1 MNEKKIILYTGIKF
15 WQMSEGMHV
24 TIAHQ
29 FEIFKDWD
37 IYFVFYGRLS
47 DHEKEIVLN
56 EYGAKEVF
64 CINDPVVTLVRAIRK
79 VLALFHLNIF
89 YALQKPFRIR
99 KRYKKKIDSFIRKN
113 GIRAVL
119 VNYIWQSDLFMYGG
133 NDYYKIIETHDPQ
146 YLFCSQNRKVNSKWP
161 SYVTQDDEVKILSR
175 FDLVLA
181 VSNTDADYFKR
192 FLKNDVFYLPFTVDA
207 KYIPPK
213 NKNGVLIIGFVG
225 GKTEFNFRAVKWFI
239 DNVFIHLDKK
249 KFSLYIYGNV
259 CKLFGGDESGN
270 FVLKGFAATVEEIYE
285 TCDIMV
291 NPALISGGI
300 KTKNVECISHGLPL
314 LTTTSGAKG
323 MEEGVV
329 SGALFSSDEP
339 EKWINY
345 INSLTDLK
353 TRDSISQKA
362 YDYAQRYFSTEKD
375 KEFEAKVLRYI
386 DKK

>member
-1 MNEKKIILYTGIKF
+1 MNGKRIILYAGIKF

-37 IYFVFYGRLS
+37 IYFVFFGKLS
-47 DHEKEIVLN
+47 SREKEIVLN
-56 EYGAKEVF
+56 KYGAKEVF

-99 KRYKKKIDSFIRKN
+99 KKYKKKMDAFIRKN
-113 GIRAVL
+113 NIRAVL
-119 VNYIWQSDLFMYGG
+119 VNYIWQSDLFIYEG

-146 YLFCSQNRKVNSKWP
+146 YLFCSQNRKVNPKWP
-161 SYVTQDDEVKILSR
+161 SYVTREDEVRILSQ

-192 FLKNDVFYLPFTVDA
+192 LLKNDVFYLPFTVDA

-213 NKNGVLIIGFVG
+213 SKNTGLIIGFVG
-225 GKTEFNFRAVKWFI
+225 GKTEFNYRAAKWFI
-239 DNVFIHLDKK
+239 DNVLIRLDKD

-259 CKLFGGDESGN
+259 CKFFGSEQPGN
-270 FVLKGFAATVEEIYE
+270 FVLKGFADTVEEIYE

-314 LTTTSGAKG
+314 LTTTSGSKG
-323 MEEGVV
+323 MEEGVA

-339 EKWINY
+339 KEWVDY
-345 INSLTDLK
+345 INSLTNPK
-353 TRDSISQKA
+353 TRDSVSKKA
-362 YDYAQRYFSTEKD
+362 YDYAQKYFSSEKD
-375 KEFEAKVLRYI
+375 KEFEAKVFQYI
-386 DKK
+386 DKR